1 MSAAPSLPGD
11 IPVAIVG
18 AGQAGLSLSWFLRR
32 HGIEHVVLERHVPV
46 HSWREER
53 WDSFC
58 LVTPNWQCTLPG
70 YPYAGPD
77 PNGFLV
83 KREIVD
89 YLQGFIAS
97 FDPPVI
103 SNVEV
108 RALAPDGAGYRL
120 ETSAG
125 PVRAGQVVV
134 ATGGYHTPIIPDE
147 AALLPAGILQLNAAE
162 YRNSGQLPPGRVLVV
177 GSGQSGAQIAE
188 DLLLD
193 GRDVHLA
200 VGPAPRV
207 SRFYRGRDVVEWL
220 QLMGFY
226 DMPVDKHPLR
236 EGVRDNTNHYVSG
249 RDGGRDIDLRRH
261 ALAGM
266 RLHGRLL
273 GLEGAVARF
282 GDDLAANL
290 DAADATNASIKRS
303 IDEWIAREGIEAPTE
318 APYTPP
324 WVPTVPL
331 AETAL
336 RLDLAEAG
344 VSAVV
349 WCIGFRADF
358 GWIDAPVLDDR
369 GRPRHVRGV
378 TDTPG
383 VYFLGLP
390 WMHTWGSGRMSGVAR
405 DAEYLAERILEH
417 GAAAGM

>member
-1 MSAAPSLPGD
+1 MSTIPPLPSD

-32 HGIEHVVLERHVPV
+32 HGIDHVVLERAVPV

-53 WDSFC
+53 WDTFC

-70 YPYAGPD
+70 YHYDGPD

-83 KREIVD
+83 KKEIVE
-89 YLQGFIAS
+89 YLEGFIAS
-97 FDPPVI
+97 FDPPII
-103 SNVEV
+103 SKVDV
-108 RALAPDGAGYRL
+108 RALAPDSDGFLL

-125 PVRAGQVVV
+125 RLRARQVVV
-134 ATGGYHTPIIPDE
+134 ATGGYHTPIIPAD
-147 AALLPAGILQLNAAE
+147 AAQLPASILQVNARE

-188 DLLLD
+188 DLLID

-207 SRFYRGRDVVEWL
+207 SRFYRGRDIVEWL
-220 QLMGFY
+220 HLMSFY
-226 DMPVDKHPLR
+226 DMPVEQHPLR

-273 GLEGAVARF
+273 GIEGTIARF
-282 GDDLAANL
+282 DNDLGASL
-290 DAADATNASIKRS
+290 DAADATNASIKGS
-303 IDEWIAREGIEAPTE
+303 IDKWIAGQGMEAPVE
-318 APYTPP
+318 APYTPS
-324 WVPTVPL
+324 WVPPSEMPL
-331 AETAL
+331 S
-336 RLDLAEAG
+336 LDLTEAG
-344 VSAVV
+344 VASIV
-349 WCIGFRADF
+349 WCIGFRAEF
-358 GWIDAPVLDDR
+358 GWINAPVLDGR
-369 GRPRHVRGV
+369 GRPVQTRGV

-383 VYFLGLP
+383 IYFLGLP
-390 WMHTWGSGRMSGVAR
+390 WMHTWGSGRMSGIAR
-405 DAEYLAERILEH
+405 DAEYLAQRILERSS
-417 GAAAGM
+417 

>member
-1 MSAAPSLPGD
+1 MSAIPSLPRD

-18 AGQAGLSLSWFLRR
+18 AGQAGLSLSWFLCR
-32 HGIEHVVLERHVPV
+32 HGIEHVVLERNAPV

-70 YPYAGPD
+70 YPYSGPN

-83 KREIVD
+83 KKEIVE
-89 YLQGFIAS
+89 YLEGFIAS

-103 SNVEV
+103 SNVDV
-108 RALAPDGAGYRL
+108 RALAPDGDGLLLDTTAGRL
-120 ETSAG
+120 
-125 PVRAGQVVV
+125 RARQVVV

-147 AALLPAGILQLNAAE
+147 AATLPPSILQVNAGE
-162 YRNSGQLPPGRVLVV
+162 YRNSGQLPPGRGLVV

-188 DLLLD
+188 DLLID
-193 GRDVHLA
+193 VRDVHLA

-207 SRFYRGRDVVEWL
+207 SRFYRGRDIVEWL
-220 QLMGFY
+220 HLMGFY
-226 DMPVDKHPLR
+226 DMPVDQHPLR

-273 GLEGAVARF
+273 GIEGTTARF
-282 GDDLAANL
+282 GDDLAASL
-290 DAADATNASIKRS
+290 DAADATNASIKGS
-303 IDEWIAREGIEAPTE
+303 IDKWIAGQGIEAPPE
-318 APYTPP
+318 APYSPP
-324 WVPTVPL
+324 WVPPADRPL
-331 AETAL
+331 S
-336 RLDLAEAG
+336 LDLAEAG
-344 VSAVV
+344 ITSVV

-358 GWIDAPVLDDR
+358 GWIDAPVLDGR
-369 GRPRHVRGV
+369 GRPLHVRGV

-383 VYFLGLP
+383 IYFLGLP
-390 WMHTWGSGRMSGVAR
+390 WMHTWGSGRRSGVAR
-405 DAEYLAERILEH
+405 DAEYLVHRILERLS
-417 GAAAGM
+417 